1 MDEEITQEGG
11 ITIGQI
17 FRTIFSEK
25 WLALIIAAAIT
36 LLGTLG
42 LYFTGKRNEVYSV
55 SFVLQLPGA
64 DPESAVSYTY
74 PDGSR
79 FYYTDLISYDSLK
92 EVASREGFEGV
103 KVDKMHKNG
112 DISISINNSSQSG
125 DISLSYTVSVKS
137 KYFKGKSVARNFI
150 DELISLPAEHIGSMY
165 INYDKSLTA
174 AKSIITYGGQLDK
187 LKEQAEFILEKYD
200 AFIKLYG
207 TDLVIKDGKI
217 LGYYQAQLETFLN
230 KNSTLDNLKTWAL
243 TNKYV
248 MGDEEGN
255 PLQASI
261 EQYKADILT
270 KKAKRDEIQN
280 ALDTLYAGTDGQTS
294 VIVDATVLEYA
305 LQLEQLKKEI
315 EYYETDEGNYKF
327 NADFD
332 KAVNAAEAQVEAFT
346 TEFAT
351 ISSIVY
357 QNNTTVSYRSTKIVE
372 VSGGRGIAMS
382 LIISLV
388 LGVIVAAIV
397 AYIVGW
403 SKQKKAAASKV
414 AEIPAQSAELQTT
427 DETKEKTTSKDKK

>member
-1 MDEEITQEGG
+1 MEEEIEREGG

-17 FRTIFSEK
+17 FRTIFSQK

-36 LLGTLG
+36 LIGTLG
-42 LYFTGKRNEVYSV
+42 LYYMGKRSEVYSV
-55 SFVLQLPGA
+55 SFVLHLPDA
-64 DPESAVSYTY
+64 DSESSVSYIY

-79 FYYTDLISYDSLK
+79 FYYTDLVSYDNLK
-92 EVASREGFEGV
+92 EVASREGFEGI

-112 DISISINNSSQSG
+112 DVSISVNNSSQSG
-125 DISLSYTVSVKS
+125 DVSLSYTVSVKA
-137 KYFKGKSVARNFI
+137 KYFKSKSAARSFI

-174 AKSIITYGGQLDK
+174 AKSIITYDRQLDK

-200 AFIKLYG
+200 SFIKLYG

-243 TNKYV
+243 SNKYV
-248 MGDEEGN
+248 MGDDDGN
-255 PLQASI
+255 PLKASI
-261 EQYKADILT
+261 EQYEADILT
-270 KKAKRDEIQN
+270 KKAKRDEIQH

-315 EYYETDEGNYKF
+315 EYYEKDEGNYKF

-332 KAVNAAEAQVEAFT
+332 KAVNEAEARVEAFT

-357 QNNTTVSYRSTKIVE
+357 QNNTTVSYHSTKIVE

-388 LGVIVAAIV
+388 LGLIVAAIV
-397 AYIVGW
+397 AYIVGY
-403 SKQKKAAASKV
+403 SKQKKAASK
-414 AEIPAQSAELQTT
+414 ESAVVTADTE
-427 DETKEKTTSKDKK
+427 DKKDKE